1 MTFVQLTDFSLF
13 LKTYLFIYFW
23 LHWVFTALQTFS
35 SCYEEGLFF
44 NNIVGRNKDQRDV
57 YIGRGQKELLEPDFT
72 FHGFRYVRVAV
83 RPEAETARILGVGK
97 GDAISWIGR

>member
-1 MTFVQLTDFSLF
+1 VTFVQLTDFSLF

-44 NNIVGRNKDQRDV
+44 ISVRR
-57 YIGRGQKELLEPDFT
+57 LLIAVASFVAEN
-72 FHGFRYVRVAV
+72 GF
-83 RPEAETARILGVGK
+83 
-97 GDAISWIGR
+97 